1 MDTNTVLPVGWALG
15 SGTSLPQT
23 ANLRFWEYQSVDLSG
38 TPVNTGSR
46 ASWSAQID
54 GATATNQV
62 QNVTNWFGG
71 WLPRLAPNILAQP
84 TNVTVYAGQ
93 TANLTVGATGIPAP
107 GYQWLRSGTNVPG
120 ATSATLSITN
130 AQVADADSYS
140 VVVSNAGGAVTSSVA
155 VLTVITIPQPAIS
168 APSWNGSQFS
178 LTVNGQSGLDYAV
191 QFSTNLVNWQT
202 VFITNSPAL
211 PFSWTDPNSGTYPV
225 GFYRI
230 LAGPS
235 LP

>member
-1 MDTNTVLPVGWALG
+1 MDINTVPPVGWALG
-15 SGTSLPQT
+15 SGTTLPQT

-38 TPVNTGSR
+38 TPINTGSR

-71 WLPRLAPNILAQP
+71 WQPRLAPNILTQP

-93 TANLTVGATGIPAP
+93 TANLTVGATGIPVPA
-107 GYQWLRSGTNVPG
+107 YQWLRSGTNVPG

-130 AQVADADSYS
+130 AQVGDAGSYS

-155 VLTVITIPQPAIS
+155 ALTVIAISQPAIS
-168 APSWNGSQFS
+168 EPSWNGSQFS